1 MDILYIVLR
10 VLHIFGGIFWA
21 GATTAFVLF
30 VSPAAAQTAPESNK
44 FMANLTTN
52 QSLPTWLSAAAGV
65 NVLAGITLFWL
76 DSGGLSA
83 AWFNR
88 AYALSFTVGALA
100 GLAAPLFL
108 GTATMTFL
116 RRSYGLR
123 VPRRLVL
130 RAVWLVIGFVGAGV
144 AGVELSAA
152 LWPSLALKAG
162 VYGVIVG
169 GFALLLGDEER
180 RAARETLAAWRG
192 KLFPAPS

>member
-52 QSLPTWLSAAAGV
+52 QILPTWLSAAAGV
-65 NVLAGITLFWL
+65 NVLAGIILFWL

-100 GLAAPLFL
+100 GLAAFVL
-108 GTATMTFL
+108 GIFFS
-116 RRSYGLR
+116 RPR
-123 VPRRLVL
+123 VERMGTLGKEIQSGGKPPTPEQIAEMRKLGGELVL
-130 RAVWLVIGFVGAGV
+130 YGRLTVVLLAITILGMVLARPLGFG
-144 AGVELSAA
+144 
-152 LWPSLALKAG
+152 
-162 VYGVIVG
+162 
-169 GFALLLGDEER
+169 
-180 RAARETLAAWRG
+180 
-192 KLFPAPS
+192 